1 MNSPE
6 ALALKIAQILD
17 DKKALDITILKVD
30 HMTTVA
36 DYMVIASGRSVS
48 NVHALYED
56 VTDKLAEED
65 ILWRRNDGVRESRW
79 IVLDYGSVILHIFHP
94 EQRQYY
100 NIERLWADGTNQV
113 PFESLTA
120 LDEK

>member
-1 MNSPE
+1 MTLPNDSEADMNSPE

-65 ILWRRNDGVRESRW
+65 ILWRRTTACASPAGSYW
-79 IVLDYGSVILHIFHP
+79 I
-94 EQRQYY
+94 
-100 NIERLWADGTNQV
+100 
-113 PFESLTA
+113 TA
-120 LDEK
+120 A